1 MSDGGTLP
9 LPPLKPAAA
18 ATLVK
23 MAKLLSEGFTGRL
36 AIRARD
42 GDVLVFEASESMDGR
57 ALLEYARN
65 GPAAHRRR
73 TPGS

>member
-1 MSDGGTLP
+1 VSDGGTLP

-23 MAKLLSEGFTGRL
+23 MAKLL
-36 AIRARD
+36 
-42 GDVLVFEASESMDGR
+42 
-57 ALLEYARN
+57 EYARN